1 MKTLFVAFAL
11 IALVQFSVAAP
22 VEDSQA
28 QQELVQGFPL
38 EQAMAQLPEE
48 QRLFLGSLL
57 STAARLAPGAIR
69 AAPGILGG
77 VADIVRASR
86 AQQELTQDQQ
96 LFLGSLLGA
105 GLSALPGVLQGV
117 GSIVGAAR
125 GREEQEMFFGS
136 LLGAGLSALPG
147 VLNGVGGIINAA
159 KRTQQQ
165 ELFIG
170 SLLGAGLSALPGIL
184 GGVSSIVGAARGRQ
198 EEQLWGFSAGGNI
211 GGFGGGFGFN
221 GLQEAMKQMNPK
233 EQEMIFGLLAGL
245 LPSVIG
251 GIASAASRA

>member
-86 AQQELTQDQQ
+86 AQQELTQDQE

-184 GGVSSIVGAARGRQ
+184 GGVSSIVKSARQ

-251 GIASAASRA
+251 GIASAASRR

>member
-125 GREEQEMFFGS
+125 GREEQEMFLGS

-184 GGVSSIVGAARGRQ
+184 GGVSSIVKSARQ

-251 GIASAASRA
+251 GIASAASKR